1 LSLSCTFRKLSI
13 KAAQRTKM
21 LLLRSALPAQVRSEW
36 DRLAQATLIESAWF
50 AQSQTVLLYDAF
62 RGEVTTD
69 AIALAGLALG
79 KRLVL
84 PRTSKS
90 DRKLWL
96 HHYPGSPS
104 ALVEG
109 AYGIKE
115 PEATWPMVAEA
126 EIDLVVVP
134 GVAFDRQGNRL
145 GYGGGYYDRLLPALR
160 HANLGVRLVGL
171 AYGFQVVEQLPSD
184 PHDIAMDNVAT
195 EQGLLI

>member
-1 LSLSCTFRKLSI
+1 MEKQER
-13 KAAQRTKM
+13 RTQM
-21 LLLRSALPAQVRSEW
+21 LLRRTALGGEARSEW

-50 AQSQTVLLYDAF
+50 AQSKMVLLYDAF
-62 RGEVTTD
+62 RGEVATG
-69 AIALAGLALG
+69 AIAAAGLALG

-96 HHYPGSPS
+96 HHYSGDPS
-104 ALVEG
+104 ALVVG

-134 GVAFDRQGNRL
+134 GVAFDGQGNRL
-145 GYGGGYYDRLLPALR
+145 GYGGGYYDRLLPTLR
-160 HANLGVRLVGL
+160 LANPRVRLVGL
-171 AYGFQVVEQLPSD
+171 AYGFQVVEHLPSD
-184 PHDIAMDNVAT
+184 PHDIAMDDVAT
-195 EQGLLI
+195 EQGLLMGKC